1 MGDMDTGHLPMDQVW
16 DDRMWAERD
25 LSSEFARHLVSLPEP
40 PDIDDEPEE
49 TSAELAERA
58 ETQAGANRIAA
69 LAAGADPGGGSARLL
84 ALLDPSRLSP
94 AGMLDAVRAAER
106 LASWTQATQHRHLAA
121 FARPGV
127 AAPMDM
133 LVELATAP
141 GQPLRLIEREATAAP
156 GELPEFDE
164 NMTCSGS
171 AIHGDTARDRVLAA
185 VAAKVASAEVSA
197 ALLVSPI
204 SGSRRVA
211 QAIDFVDEL
220 PATLT
225 ALQGGVIDRGRALMI
240 ADRTQNLPH
249 ELRHRVEGTIVRK
262 AATRTAGQLRGIAD
276 RAVIAADPAAAKK
289 RHEAAKQRRGISLL
303 PAEDGMSQFRA
314 DLPADRACVA
324 FTVLD
329 QIALNLSRD
338 SSEHRPIGALRAD
351 AFADIFDQLAD
362 HGAVHLHGI
371 LGPGGA
377 DHYRPCPHATSRAD
391 KYDDKPGGPAT
402 FRLPAAVPADDSEV
416 APCEAGDDKANVR
429 AAAPAAVTDLAP
441 CDTPIKG
448 SATAPPITHTGD
460 QDTPAVNSESA
471 GQRDLEVAPTC
482 TATAGPETAEPPTI
496 EVGADCPSTGLG
508 AVPATGLGA
517 DCPTVPY
524 LTGAPTTT
532 DPETAEPPTPHT
544 GSDRTPSAG
553 PETAEPPVVDVGAHF
568 AAADVGADNPPVPQ
582 FWTGAPTTT
591 GPADTARCC
600 GLGTH
605 HGRTTHL
612 NVTIAATT
620 LAGLDDLPCELE
632 GHGAVPADLVRAL
645 AASAATITAVAVNAA
660 CGTALDL
667 GRTTYRPRLAQRDR
681 VIQRDQTCRFVG
693 CRQPAWRCQID
704 HSDPYCPAGTG
715 TDGGITCPCNLA
727 CLCAFHHNLKTFGLW
742 ETVHHADD
750 SITWTSPTG
759 RSYTTQPREWLT
771 GLSEG
776 PSHDVDDVAAQPMST
791 AGDADADDPPF

>member
-164 NMTCSGS
+164 NMACSGS
-171 AIHGDTARDRVLAA
+171 AVHGDTARDRVLAA

-303 PAEDGMSQFRA
+303 PADDGMSQFRA

-371 LGPGGA
+371 LDPGGA
-377 DHYRPCPHATSRAD
+377 DHYRPCPNATSRAD
-391 KYDDKPGGPAT
+391 NYDDRPGGPAT
-402 FRLPAAVPADDSEV
+402 FRLSAAVPANDSEV
-416 APCEAGDDKANVR
+416 APCEAGDGKANVR

-441 CDTPIKG
+441 CHTPIKG

-471 GQRDLEVAPTC
+471 GQPDLEVAPTC
-482 TATAGPETAEPPTI
+482 TAT
-496 EVGADCPSTGLG
+496 
-508 AVPATGLGA
+508 
-517 DCPTVPY
+517 
-524 LTGAPTTT
+524 
-532 DPETAEPPTPHT
+532 
-544 GSDRTPSAG
+544 AG

-568 AAADVGADNPPVPQ
+568 AAADVGADNPPIPQ

-620 LAGLDDLPCELE
+620 LAGLDDLPGELD

-645 AASAATITAVAVNAA
+645 AASAATITAVAVNPA

-715 TDGGITCPCNLA
+715 NDGGITCPCNLA

-771 GLSEG
+771 GLGEG

-791 AGDADADDPPF
+791 TGDADADDPPF